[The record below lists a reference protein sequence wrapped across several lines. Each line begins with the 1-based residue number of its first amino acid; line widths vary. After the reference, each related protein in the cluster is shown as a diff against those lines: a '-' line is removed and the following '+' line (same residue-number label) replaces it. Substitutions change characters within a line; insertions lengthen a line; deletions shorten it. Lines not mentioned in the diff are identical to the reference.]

1 MRGRVAGVGSA
12 AKQRGTGGIVSEE
25 DDLYSA
31 LVARCAVD
39 RYFFVTEILGVEK
52 VEDWQRETMEALDS
66 GETRISIRSGN
77 GVGKTA
83 LCAWLSIHYLLFRDD
98 VKIPVTAPSSSQ
110 LKDGLIPE
118 TKRWIAKLPDFLR
131 VQVEMTE
138 DRIRRVP
145 GGDNNFISFRTARA
159 DSPEALAGIHASHV
173 MAIVDEASGV
183 PDIVFEFAEGTM
195 SSAGSIFILIG
206 NPTRP
211 TGYFHKTHF
220 LLKHKWF
227 TKKVSSF
234 DSSRVTQ
241 DFVDNI
247 ALTYGT
253 GSNTYRYKVLGE
265 FPESVS
271 DTVIPKELIDGAW
284 GRDVDL
290 LRGTERVWGVDP
302 GRGGDPTGFC
312 IRADNHVEELLE
324 WYDAD
329 LMRVTGRVK
338 ERWDRT
344 ADKDRPESIFVDSIG
359 LGAGVADR
367 LRELGLPAVD
377 VNVAESPSMK
387 DRYTRL
393 RAELWYA
400 VREWLEQRNVVL
412 PKELDLTEKL
422 MSELAEPQA
431 IFTSTGKAD
440 VESKGAMK
448 QRGVRSP
455 NLADALCLTFA
466 GGGAIAVGRSNGRNS
481 WKKPLQWSTPGLV

>member
-1 MRGRVAGVGSA
+1 MS
-12 AKQRGTGGIVSEE
+12 T
-25 DDLYSA
+25 DDQLYAA
-31 LVARCAVD
+31 LVAKCAVD

-52 VEDWQRETMEALDS
+52 VEDWQRETMAALDA

-83 LCAWLSIHYLLFRDD
+83 LCAWLSVHYLLFRDD

-118 TKRWIAKLPDFLR
+118 TKRWISRLPEFLR
-131 VQVEMTE
+131 VQIEMTE

-211 TGYFHKTHF
+211 TGYFHKTHSI
-220 LLKHKWF
+220 LKHKWF

-284 GRDVDL
+284 GRDVEA
-290 LRGTERVWGVDP
+290 LRGAERVWGVDP

-312 IRADNHVEELLE
+312 IRAENMLEELVE

-344 ADKDRPESIFVDSIG
+344 PDKERPVSIYVDSIG

-387 DRYTRL
+387 DRFTRL

-400 VREWLEQRNVVL
+400 VRDWLEQRNVAFSKDL
-412 PKELDLTEKL
+412 ALTEKL
-422 MSELAEPQA
+422 MAELAEPQA
-431 IFTSTGKAD
+431 VFTSTGKAD
-440 VESKGAMK
+440 VESKTAMK

-481 WKKPLQWSTPGLV
+481 WKKPLNWIAPSIW

>member
-1 MRGRVAGVGSA
+1 
-12 AKQRGTGGIVSEE
+12 VSS
-25 DDLYSA
+25 DDELYSA
-31 LVARCAVD
+31 LVAKCAVD

-52 VEDWQRETMEALDS
+52 VEDWQRETMAALDA

-83 LCAWLSIHYLLFRDD
+83 LCAWLSVHYLLFRDD

-118 TKRWIAKLPDFLR
+118 TKRWISRLPDFLR
-131 VQVEMTE
+131 VQIEMTE
-138 DRIRRVP
+138 DRIRRTP

-206 NPTRP
+206 N
-211 TGYFHKTHF
+211 
-220 LLKHKWF
+220 
-227 TKKVSSF
+227 
-234 DSSRVTQ
+234 
-241 DFVDNI
+241 NI

-265 FPESVS
+265 FPESVA
-271 DTVIPKELIDGAW
+271 DTVIPKELIDGAY
-284 GRDVDL
+284 GRDVEP
-290 LRGTERVWGVDP
+290 LRGGVRIWGVDP

-312 IRADNHVEELLE
+312 VRNENTVEELVE

-338 ERWDRT
+338 EKWDRT
-344 ADKDRPESIFVDSIG
+344 AERERPEAIYVDSIG

-387 DRYTRL
+387 DRFTRL

-400 VREWLEQRNVVL
+400 VRDWLEQRNVAF
-412 PKELDLTEKL
+412 PKDLALAEKL
-422 MSELAEPQA
+422 MAELAEPQA
-431 IFTSTGKAD
+431 TFTSTGKAD
-440 VESKGAMK
+440 VESKSAMK

-455 NLADALCLTFA
+455 NLADALCLTFG

-481 WKKPLQWSTPGLV
+481 WKKPLNWVAPSIY

>member
-1 MRGRVAGVGSA
+1 VGGLESA
-12 AKQRGTGGIVSEE
+12 VKLHGSGGPVTE
-25 DDLYSA
+25 DDELYAA
-31 LVARCAVD
+31 LVAKCAVD
-39 RYFFVTEILGVEK
+39 RYFFVTELLGVEK
-52 VEDWQRETMEALDS
+52 VEDWQRETMAALDS

-118 TKRWIAKLPDFLR
+118 TKRWISRLPEFLR
-131 VQVEMTE
+131 VQIEMTE
-138 DRIRRVP
+138 DRIRRTP

-211 TGYFHKTHF
+211 TGYFHKTHTI
-220 LLKHKWF
+220 LKHKWF

-265 FPESVS
+265 FPESVA
-271 DTVIPKELIDGAW
+271 DTVIPKELIDGAY
-284 GRDVDL
+284 GRDVEV
-290 LRGTERVWGVDP
+290 LRGGVRIWGVDP

-312 IRADNHVEELLE
+312 VRNENVVEELVE

-344 ADKDRPESIFVDSIG
+344 PDKERPESIYVDSIG

-387 DRYTRL
+387 DRFTRL
-393 RAELWYA
+393 RAELWYG
-400 VREWLEQRNVVL
+400 VRDWLEQRNVAF
-412 PKELDLTEKL
+412 PKDLALAEKL
-422 MSELAEPQA
+422 MAELAEPQA
-431 IFTSTGKAD
+431 TFTSTGKAD
-440 VESKGAMK
+440 VESKSAMK

-455 NLADALCLTFA
+455 NLADALCLTFG
-466 GGGAIAVGRSNGRNS
+466 GGGAIAVGRSNGRSS
-481 WKKPLQWSTPGLV
+481 WKKPLNWIAPSIY

>member
-1 MRGRVAGVGSA
+1 
-12 AKQRGTGGIVSEE
+12 
-25 DDLYSA
+25 
-31 LVARCAVD
+31 
-39 RYFFVTEILGVEK
+39 
-52 VEDWQRETMEALDS
+52 
-66 GETRISIRSGN
+66 
-77 GVGKTA
+77 
-83 LCAWLSIHYLLFRDD
+83 
-98 VKIPVTAPSSSQ
+98 
-110 LKDGLIPE
+110 
-118 TKRWIAKLPDFLR
+118 
-131 VQVEMTE
+131 
-138 DRIRRVP
+138 
-145 GGDNNFISFRTARA
+145 
-159 DSPEALAGIHASHV
+159 

-211 TGYFHKTHF
+211 TGYFHKTHS
-220 LLKHKWF
+220 LLKHKWY

-265 FPESVS
+265 FPESVA
-271 DTVIPKELIDGAW
+271 DTVIPKELVDGAW
-284 GRDVDL
+284 GRDVDPL
-290 LRGTERVWGVDP
+290 NNSVKIWGVDP

-312 IRADNHVEELLE
+312 VRSENIVEDLIE
-324 WYDAD
+324 WHDAD

-344 ADKDRPESIFVDSIG
+344 AEKDRPESIYVDSIG

-387 DRYTRL
+387 DRFTRL
-393 RAELWYA
+393 RAELWYG
-400 VREWLEQRNVVL
+400 VRDWLEQRNVAF
-412 PKELDLTEKL
+412 PKDLALVEKL
-422 MSELAEPQA
+422 MAELSEPQA

-440 VESKGAMK
+440 VESKQSMK
-448 QRGVRSP
+448 QRGIRSP

-466 GGGAIAVGRSNGRNS
+466 GGGAIGAGRSNGRNS
-481 WKKPLQWSTPGLV
+481 WKKPLSWSCPSLF